1 MWLTKVVPSILR
13 VHWVHIRA
21 LSVDIDASGSFL
33 GSLKGLAIAIS
44 LCDSEKHVIF
54 LFFAILTML
63 WCFPG
68 LGMADKSCSEH
79 IAGTM
84 GAHWGNYSQ

>member
-1 MWLTKVVPSILR
+1 MHTG
-13 VHWVHIRA
+13 A
-21 LSVDIDASGSFL
+21 LSVDIDASGMFRGVSE
-33 GSLKGLAIAIS
+33 GARN
-44 LCDSEKHVIF
+44 CDFPMWQWNKVIF
-54 LFFAILTML
+54 LFLTML

-84 GAHWGNYSQ
+84 GAH